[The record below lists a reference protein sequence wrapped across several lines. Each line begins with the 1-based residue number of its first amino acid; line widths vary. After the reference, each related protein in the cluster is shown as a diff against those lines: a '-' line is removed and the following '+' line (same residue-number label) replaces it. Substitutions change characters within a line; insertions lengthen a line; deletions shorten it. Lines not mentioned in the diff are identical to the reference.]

1 LHAVKNA
8 TWVRKVLK
16 SEKYYLNI
24 SSSFSDFSNLK
35 TRVLRIIPRNKLLM
49 GSLAGKFK
57 DKKKADQYLKEANIL
72 APGVSGKIVSGEI
85 IEAKLVKNPAQV
97 LRSLK
102 GNVRI
107 VSGEILAGP
116 ETNLQIL
123 TDEDVAQHVPISS
136 TFLTSSFFMTVFV
149 RIAFLYLQ

>member
-1 LHAVKNA
+1 MLFKCSPLTSND
-8 TWVRKVLK
+8 
-16 SEKYYLNI
+16 I
-24 SSSFSDFSNLK
+24 SCSFPDFSKLK

-85 IEAKLVKNPAQV
+85 IEAKLVKNPAKV

-116 ETNLQIL
+116 ETNIQIL
-123 TDEDVAQHVPISS
+123 TDEDVAEHVSISS
-136 TFLTSSFFMTVFV
+136 SFLTSSFFVMKVFV
-149 RIAFLYLQ
+149 RLAFLHLQLVLVFS